1 MASMPYF
8 NPEQRHYK
16 KDTRF
21 LLDLYTITYDNHES
35 VDNICCLVSIFYFVI
50 ICAIADNSSDLSIFV
65 ITIKQKDDKLE
76 MEHAFVLALNV
87 NNDRIDRM
95 GTTAR
100 LPTVFITIFVFM
112 FVTYNYT

>member
-35 VDNICCLVSIFYFVI
+35 VDNICCLVSIFILLLYAPLLTAL
-50 ICAIADNSSDLSIFV
+50 AIYRYSL
-65 ITIKQKDDKLE
+65 
-76 MEHAFVLALNV
+76 
-87 NNDRIDRM
+87 
-95 GTTAR
+95 
-100 LPTVFITIFVFM
+100 LP
-112 FVTYNYT
+112 